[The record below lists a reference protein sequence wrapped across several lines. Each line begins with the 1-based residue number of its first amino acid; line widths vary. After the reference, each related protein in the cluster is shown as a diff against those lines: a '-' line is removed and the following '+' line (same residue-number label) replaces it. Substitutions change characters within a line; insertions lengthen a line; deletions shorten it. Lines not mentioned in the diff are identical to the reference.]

1 MENRKKK
8 VLRIATVPL
17 SLDLLLK
24 GQLRMLNEEYEVVAV
39 SSPGKELEKVAG
51 REGVRTV
58 AVGMER
64 RISLFKDLVSLC
76 RLIKVI
82 RREKPWMVHTVT
94 PKAGLLGM
102 MAAWVCGVP
111 VRVHTFTGLVFPTA
125 WGLKRKILMA
135 TDRLTCAC
143 ATSINP
149 EGKGVMNDLKRFGI
163 TRRDMKIVGNGNI
176 NGIDLEFFC
185 RTPEVM
191 EVAAKWR
198 KEGSFTF
205 CFVGR
210 IVGDKGMNELA
221 EAFGKLIAEYPA
233 CRLLLVGAFEE
244 KLDPV
249 SPKVKAFFENCRQV
263 EFVGWQDDIRPFL
276 AASDVFVF
284 PSYREGFPNVV
295 IQAAAMGVP
304 SIVTDIN
311 GCNEIICDGVNGVI
325 VPSHD
330 ADRLYEAMKRMRE
343 DGEAWANMSRKA
355 RASVAER
362 YERKYV
368 WNEIKKFYAELDK

>member
-64 RISLFKDLVSLC
+64 RISLFKDLISLC

-125 WGLKRKILMA
+125 CGLKRKILMA

-191 EVAAKWR
+191 EATAKWR
-198 KEGSFTF
+198 KEGCFTF

-221 EAFGKLIAEYPA
+221 EAFGKLVAEYPA

-249 SPKVKAFFENCRQV
+249 SPEVKAFFENCGQV

-295 IQAAAMGVP
+295 IQAAAMDVP

>member
-64 RISLFKDLVSLC
+64 RISLLKDLVSLC

-125 WGLKRKILMA
+125 CGLKRKILMA

-221 EAFGKLIAEYPA
+221 EAFGKLVAEYPA

-249 SPKVKAFFENCRQV
+249 SPEVKAFFENCRQV

-343 DGEAWANMSRKA
+343 DGEVWANMSRKA

>member
-1 MENRKKK
+1 MEKMKKK

-24 GQLRMLNEEYEVVAV
+24 GQLKMLNEEYEVVAV
-39 SSPGKELEKVAG
+39 SSSGKELEKVAR

-58 AVGMER
+58 AVDMER
-64 RISLFKDLVSLC
+64 RISVWKDLLSLF

-102 MAAWVCGVP
+102 MAAWICGVP

-125 WGLKRKILMA
+125 GGLKRKVLMA

-143 ATSINP
+143 ATFINP

-176 NGIDLEFFC
+176 NGIDLDFFC

-191 EVAAKWR
+191 EAAAKW
-198 KEGSFTF
+198 KKNDCFTF

-233 CRLLLVGAFEE
+233 CRLLLVGTFEE

-249 SPKVKAFFENCRQV
+249 SPEVKDFFRNCNQV
-263 EFVGWQDDIRPFL
+263 ELVGWQEDIRPFL
-276 AASDVFVF
+276 VASDMFVF

-295 IQAAAMGVP
+295 IQAGAMDLP
-304 SIVTDIN
+304 CIVTDIN
-311 GCNEIICDGVNGVI
+311 GCNEIICNGVNGLI
-325 VPSHD
+325 VPPHD
-330 ADRLYEAMKRMRE
+330 ADRLYGAMKKMVEDEEFRSGMSHRARTAVADRFERMF
-343 DGEAWANMSRKA
+343 
-355 RASVAER
+355 
-362 YERKYV
+362 V
-368 WNEIKKFYAELDK
+368 WSEIKRFYSELA

>member
-24 GQLRMLNEEYEVVAV
+24 GQLKMLNEEYEVVAV

-125 WGLKRKILMA
+125 CGLKRKILMA

-221 EAFGKLIAEYPA
+221 EAFGRLVAEYPA

-249 SPKVKAFFENCRQV
+249 SPEVKAFFENCGQV

-330 ADRLYEAMKRMRE
+330 ADRLYGAMKRMRE
-343 DGEAWANMSRKA
+343 DGEAWENMSRKA
-355 RASVAER
+355 RVSVAER

>member
-125 WGLKRKILMA
+125 CGLKRKILMA

-221 EAFGKLIAEYPA
+221 EAFGRLVAEYPA

-249 SPKVKAFFENCRQV
+249 SPEVKAFFENCGQV
-263 EFVGWQDDIRPFL
+263 EFVGWQDDIRPYL
-276 AASDVFVF
+276 VASDVFVF

-343 DGEAWANMSRKA
+343 DGEVWANMSRKA